1 MYAFNNR
8 RRIVMTIQSGTPAA
22 AGAQPP
28 PRPIDTPELLN
39 RLAEALKAKSGSD
52 LPLSCFVEQVK
63 LQLAGGLSAEE
74 LSRRAKGQN
83 NSAHT
88 DCYRAWAMPE

>member
-1 MYAFNNR
+1 
-8 RRIVMTIQSGTPAA
+8 MTIQSGTPAA
-22 AGAQPP
+22 TGVQQP
-28 PRPIDTPELLN
+28 PRPIDTPELLT

-74 LSRRAKGQN
+74 PSRRARSQHS
-83 NSAHT
+83 SART

>member
-1 MYAFNNR
+1 
-8 RRIVMTIQSGTPAA
+8 MTIQSGTPAA
-22 AGAQPP
+22 TGVQQP
-28 PRPIDTPELLN
+28 PRPIDTPELLT

-74 LSRRAKGQN
+74 LSRRARSQHSG
-83 NSAHT
+83 ART